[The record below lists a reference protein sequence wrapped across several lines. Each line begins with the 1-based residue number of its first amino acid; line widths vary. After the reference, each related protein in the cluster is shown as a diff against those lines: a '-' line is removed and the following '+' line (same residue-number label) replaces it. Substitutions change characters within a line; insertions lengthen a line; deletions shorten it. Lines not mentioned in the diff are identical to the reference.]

1 MSTEYTEVITREAP
15 GIEAYKLGLMELAK
29 NLISAPPEGGLPAYQ
44 VAGQNALE
52 QQAMQLAQSG
62 VGAFAPLLGQAGQT
76 MQRGVNTLGQAGNV
90 YRQAANMVNQANLRG
105 AQNAIRARQAV
116 AGYDPYQRGAAAGT
130 VASANIAADAS
141 RRGQAGIADA
151 IRRGNIASQRGF
163 RDLGTVMGNVRDVSG
178 VAGGQLT
185 DATARGR
192 DIVGRTAGDTRALGQ
207 GLAGAVDART
217 AAALGLSDANIGRMG
232 QIGQQAL
239 GQADMGMGQAG
250 MAQMGMG
257 DAAAESM
264 RQALQAQGG
273 LREASQFGLGTAMQ
287 GIGALGETTGAFDPR
302 SVAEFLSPYDQTVI
316 DQTMADLQRASDIA
330 GRAEDAAA
338 VQAGAFGGSRRGIMA
353 AERGRNLLE
362 QQGRVAAQL
371 RSQGFAQAQQAAQQ
385 AFEQQQARRQQAA
398 QLTGSLGQA
407 GAGTALQAAQAG
419 GQLGLQGTDAA
430 MRAAQQGGALGLQ
443 ATAQGLQATQLMG
456 QLEADAAKLGI
467 STQEMGAR
475 LGIDTTS
482 LQQQAMLE
490 TGRMGLSAE
499 QQAAA
504 NAAQQARIGLD
515 AERAAA
521 DAAAQRTQFGLQAAQ
536 QGMTGAQNIG
546 QMGLSQA
553 QLQGNLANQ
562 LSNIGQT
569 GAQLGLQSAGL
580 GLDAA
585 RLGMQGAGMKQ
596 NIASGIGALGQAYG
610 ALGTQQ
616 GNLAQTGQA
625 MQTQDI
631 NNLMGI
637 GQYQRGIDQSVLDAT
652 RQTALQDIYE
662 PYQRIGFYSDILR
675 GAPSTQSSITATT
688 SPQASLGSQLVGAAG
703 TAVGLGGAASRAGFI

>member
-29 NLISAPPEGGLPAYQ
+29 QLISAPPAGGLPAYQ

-90 YRQAANMVNQANLRG
+90 YGQAAGMVDAADLRG
-105 AQNAIRARQAV
+105 QQAV
-116 AGYDPYQRGAAAGT
+116 AGYDPYQRGAASGT

-151 IRRGNIASQRGF
+151 IRRGNLASSIA
-163 RDLGTVMGNVRDVSG
+163 
-178 VAGGQLT
+178 AGQLT
-185 DATARGR
+185 DATGRGR
-192 DIVGRTAGDTRALGQ
+192 DIVGRTTGDTRALGQ

-217 AAALGLSDANIGRMG
+217 AAALGLADANLGRMG
-232 QIGQQAL
+232 QIGSGAM
-239 GQADMGMGQAG
+239 GQAD

-371 RSQGFAQAQQAAQQ
+371 RSQGFAQAQEAAQR

-443 ATAQGLQATQLMG
+443 ATQLMG

-475 LGIDTTS
+475 LGIDTAS

-504 NAAQQARIGLD
+504 NAAQQANI
-515 AERAAA
+515 
-521 DAAAQRTQFGLQAAQ
+521 GLQAAQ

-553 QLQGNLANQ
+553 QIQGNLANQ

-569 GAQLGLQSAGL
+569 GAQLGL
-580 GLDAA
+580 DAA
-585 RLGMQGAGMKQ
+585 RLGMTGAGMKQ

-625 MQTQDI
+625 MQTADI

-637 GQYQRGIDQSVLDAT
+637 GQYQRGIDQAVLDAT

>member
-29 NLISAPPEGGLPAYQ
+29 QLISAPPAGGLPAYQ

-90 YRQAANMVNQANLRG
+90 YGQAAGMVDAANLRG
-105 AQNAIRARQAV
+105 QQAV
-116 AGYDPYQRGAAAGT
+116 AGYDPYQRGAASGT

-151 IRRGNIASQRGF
+151 IRRGNLASSIA
-163 RDLGTVMGNVRDVSG
+163 
-178 VAGGQLT
+178 AGQLT
-185 DATARGR
+185 DATGRGR
-192 DIVGRTAGDTRALGQ
+192 DVVGRTTGDTRALGQ

-217 AAALGLSDANIGRMG
+217 AAALGLADANLARMG

-239 GQADMGMGQAG
+239 GQAGMGMGQAD

-371 RSQGFAQAQQAAQQ
+371 RSQGFAQAQEAAQR

-443 ATAQGLQATQLMG
+443 ATAQGLQATQMMG

-475 LGIDTTS
+475 LGIDTAS

-504 NAAQQARIGLD
+504 NAAQQANI
-515 AERAAA
+515 
-521 DAAAQRTQFGLQAAQ
+521 GLQAAQ

-553 QLQGNLANQ
+553 QIQGNLANQ

-569 GAQLGLQSAGL
+569 GAQLGL
-580 GLDAA
+580 DAA
-585 RLGMQGAGMKQ
+585 RLGMTGAGMKQ

-688 SPQASLGSQLVGAAG
+688 SPQATLGSQLVGAAG

>member
-29 NLISAPPEGGLPAYQ
+29 QLISAPPAGGLPAYQ

-90 YRQAANMVNQANLRG
+90 YGQAAGMVDAANLRG
-105 AQNAIRARQAV
+105 QQAV
-116 AGYDPYQRGAAAGT
+116 AGYDPYQRGAASGT

-151 IRRGNIASQRGF
+151 IRRGNLAS
-163 RDLGTVMGNVRDVSG
+163 S
-178 VAGGQLT
+178 VAAGQLT
-185 DATARGR
+185 DATGRGR
-192 DIVGRTAGDTRALGQ
+192 DVVGRTTGDTRALGQ

-217 AAALGLSDANIGRMG
+217 AAALGLADANLGRMG

-239 GQADMGMGQAG
+239 SQAGMGMGQAD

-264 RQALQAQGG
+264 RQALQAQSG

-371 RSQGFAQAQQAAQQ
+371 RSQGFAQAQEAAQR

-443 ATAQGLQATQLMG
+443 ATAQGLQATQMMG

-475 LGIDTTS
+475 LGIDTAS

-504 NAAQQARIGLD
+504 NAAQQANI
-515 AERAAA
+515 
-521 DAAAQRTQFGLQAAQ
+521 GLQAAQ

-553 QLQGNLANQ
+553 QIQGNLANQ

-569 GAQLGLQSAGL
+569 GAQLGL
-580 GLDAA
+580 DAA
-585 RLGMQGAGMKQ
+585 RLGMTGAGMKQ

-637 GQYQRGIDQSVLDAT
+637 GQYQRGIDQAVLDAT